1 MSNTFSLF
9 GCRKRRPKNLLR
21 GRRLSRKYFNGVRNV
36 SFNGSLFSF
45 ELEDKFQ
52 NSKGEIGVNSVSNL
66 VTEIDSAEKILQF
79 LLDEISKI
87 RNLQETTPNPNP
99 QIKRPPTSEQ
109 STKVDRGS
117 LGKKLNVVKAEHD

>member
-1 MSNTFSLF
+1 M
-9 GCRKRRPKNLLR
+9 
-21 GRRLSRKYFNGVRNV
+21 

-99 QIKRPPTSEQ
+99 QIKRPATSEQ